1 MRAKT
6 PHMIIWKVDIALGNL
21 SKILYHNYI
30 LMNPNTINK
39 MHGVVNGYF
48 RCNEERDEELNNRIS
63 KRNIPSTSLQPQYSI
78 RPVNT
83 KYGYMPILDQ
93 YKEPKTPLNT
103 YTPYSTTQTFNPGN
117 AQAPWNG
124 FSNNVNTESSLRNQ
138 FFALQ
143 KCEQSEFVPSSDSD
157 LYKTKVDFKPMEQ
170 THPLLFNKPEFAP
183 FNPNT
188 LNIGNN
194 LFNNH
199 TRYDIKN
206 SDSC

>member
-1 MRAKT
+1 
-6 PHMIIWKVDIALGNL
+6 
-21 SKILYHNYI
+21 
-30 LMNPNTINK
+30 MNTNER
-39 MHGVVNGYF
+39 MYGVVEGYF

-63 KRNIPSTSLQPQYSI
+63 DRNISSTSLQPQYSI
-78 RPVNT
+78 RPVAT

-93 YKEPKTPLNT
+93 YKTVNTPLKN
-103 YTPYSTTQTFNPGN
+103 YTQYSTSQVFNPGN
-117 AQAPWNG
+117 AKAPWSG
-124 FSNNVNTESSLRNQ
+124 FSNNINVESTLRNQ
-138 FFALQ
+138 YFALQ

-157 LYKTKVDFKPMEQ
+157 LYKTTVDYKPIKQ
-170 THPLLFNKPEFAP
+170 THPLLFDKPEFTP

-206 SDSC
+206 THL